1 MRRGEAN
8 NGEGERQSAGLALRA
23 DEPTQ
28 RVTNASDPDAV
39 SGSALE
45 DTASVQPVARNLP
58 EAGQMLGRYVVLE
71 NLGEG
76 GMGVVVAAFDPAL
89 ERRVALKLVRPS
101 SDDHAAAARHR
112 IFLLRE
118 AQALAALSH
127 PNVVPVYD
135 VGEFPIPDSPP
146 GVYVA
151 MELEDGETLRR
162 WAKTSRP
169 WWQVVDV
176 FIQAGRGLA
185 AAHAAGIVHGDFKP
199 ANVLYRRDGR
209 VVVLDFG
216 LARYR
221 GAALADADVPSHS
234 VSALGV
240 SMQSSLPPGEATMG
254 GAGFIMGTPA
264 YLAPE
269 QYDGVH
275 EATADQFSYCVA
287 LYRTLFGRHPFAAGP
302 DRDGERDALVRR
314 IRGGV
319 PAHVPRTRRRLAR
332 VARIVLRGLAH
343 DPERR
348 WPSMDALLDALVS
361 ARRFSIWPI
370 VAGGAVMVLAGLA
383 GFVVAT
389 SGSGD
394 STVMRTAS
402 CDQEF
407 GLSQAWSESRR
418 VQLHDALQR
427 LKRSG
432 TAASEQA
439 WLDETA
445 SVAGR
450 DLDRYAAAWSH
461 ERRGVCEN
469 RRGSHASALRSGRQ
483 RACLDDA
490 LAAMTTLVD
499 GLLEAD
505 ATTWASLGRPT
516 ARLARPEACREV
528 GASRSN
534 SAAEGEEVRRARR
547 MLATG
552 RANLHAGQHE
562 AAIGAARRVADVALE
577 RSAPELAARAD
588 WLLGEA
594 LADAGDYPGALRH
607 LRHAAWGCSLLS
619 CDGLTLQAM
628 SDMVK
633 ILSSDLVD
641 FDQAV
646 RWERRA
652 RRVLEERG
660 LSEPFADVALYNAI
674 GLLRLA
680 QGDYE
685 ESEAAFRYAVK
696 RAALA
701 SDAEFRLAGVYN
713 NLGNALEAQGR
724 SAEAIEVATQSIV
737 MRERELGRHHPSL
750 ASALSNLAISEL
762 VVGDV
767 HSARGHLRRAIA
779 ITLSAWGPDHP
790 NLANYYNNLANVH
803 YEQGEWAAARV
814 EYRRTLQVLRRSL
827 GEEHPYVGLTLGN
840 LGLVTEDPHEALALH
855 RAALAAL
862 KLAVPDRHP
871 HIALTYNNIGSALR
885 RLEQYDAAR
894 EYYGR
899 ALEIR
904 EDVLGPKHPL
914 TATTIDN
921 LGRNARAAGDPE
933 LAISYH
939 RRSLSMWTASYGDL
953 HRRVVFAKTG
963 LANALLDAFRGS
975 EAEVLR
981 ARVLAQAAVD
991 ACSREANDADPVDRA
1006 EAELVLARALLDGPD
1021 QDPRRARRL
1030 AQRARKVLTGP
1041 SVSRQ

>member
-1 MRRGEAN
+1 
-8 NGEGERQSAGLALRA
+8 
-23 DEPTQ
+23 
-28 RVTNASDPDAV
+28 
-39 SGSALE
+39 
-45 DTASVQPVARNLP
+45 
-58 EAGQMLGRYVVLE
+58 MLGRYVVLE
-71 NLGEG
+71 SLGEG

-112 IFLLRE
+112 IFLRRE

-199 ANVLYRRDGR
+199 ANVLRRRDGR

-221 GAALADADVPSHS
+221 GPGMADGDLSSHS

-254 GAGFIMGTPA
+254 GAGFVMGTPA

-269 QYDGVH
+269 QYEGAH
-275 EATADQFSYCVA
+275 EAAADQFSYCVA

-302 DRDGERDALVRR
+302 EQAGERDALVRR

-319 PAHVPRTRRRLAR
+319 RAHVPRTRRRLSR

-343 DPERR
+343 DPQGR
-348 WPSMDALLDALVS
+348 WPSMDALLKALVS
-361 ARRFSIWPI
+361 ARRFSVWPI
-370 VAGGAVMVLAGLA
+370 VVGGALAAVGGVA
-383 GFVVAT
+383 GVAVAT
-389 SGSGD
+389 SGTGSLAAVPG
-394 STVMRTAS
+394 AG
-402 CDQEF
+402 CDQDF

-418 VQLHDALQR
+418 VGLLDALQR

-432 TAASEQA
+432 TGASEQA

-445 SVAGR
+445 GVAVR
-450 DLDRYAAAWSH
+450 DLDRYAAAWVH
-461 ERRGVCEN
+461 ERRGVCER
-469 RRGSHASALRSGRQ
+469 RRGSHASALTPDHQ
-483 RACLDDA
+483 RLCLDDA
-490 LAAMTTLVD
+490 RAAMTTLVD

-516 ARLARPEACREV
+516 ALLGRPEACREL

-534 SAAEGEEVRRARR
+534 SDDEGEEVRRARR

-552 RANLHAGQHE
+552 RASMHAGKHE
-562 AAIGAARRVADVALE
+562 AAIGAARLVADIALE
-577 RSAPELAARAD
+577 RSAPELTARAD
-588 WLLGEA
+588 ALLGDA
-594 LADAGDYPGALRH
+594 LADAGDYPGALEH

-619 CDGLTLQAM
+619 CDGIALEAM
-628 SDMVK
+628 SGMVK
-633 ILSSDLVD
+633 ILSSDLID
-641 FDQAV
+641 FDRAV

-652 RRVLEERG
+652 RRMLEERG
-660 LSEPFADVALYNAI
+660 ASEPFADAALYNAI

-680 QGDYE
+680 QGEYS
-685 ESEAAFRYAVK
+685 ESEAAFRYAAN
-696 RAALA
+696 RATVAN
-701 SDAEFRLAGVYN
+701 DTEFRLAGVYN

-724 SAEAIEVATQSIV
+724 SAEAIEVLAQSIV
-737 MRERELGRHHPSL
+737 IRERALGRHHPSL

-767 HSARGHLRRAIA
+767 RSARGHLRRAIA

-803 YEQGEWAAARV
+803 YERGEWAAARV

-840 LGLVTEDPHEALALH
+840 LGLVTEDPHKALALH
-855 RAALAAL
+855 REALAAL

-871 HIALTYNNIGSALR
+871 HVALTYNNIGSALR
-885 RLEQYDAAR
+885 RLERYDAAR

-914 TATTIDN
+914 TATTVDN
-921 LGRNARAAGDPE
+921 LGRNARAAGEPE
-933 LAISYH
+933 LAVSYH
-939 RRSLSMWTASYGDL
+939 QRSLSIWTASYGEV

-963 LANALLDAFRGS
+963 LANALLDAFPGI

-981 ARVLAQAAVD
+981 ARALAQAAVD
-991 ACSREANDADPVDRA
+991 GCAREENDADPVDRA
-1006 EAELVLARALLDGPD
+1006 EAQLALARALLDGPE
-1021 QDPRRARRL
+1021 QDRRVARRL
-1030 AQRARKVLTGP
+1030 ARSAREVLTGP
-1041 SVSRQ
+1041 TVTRQQLATIATIIGPLP